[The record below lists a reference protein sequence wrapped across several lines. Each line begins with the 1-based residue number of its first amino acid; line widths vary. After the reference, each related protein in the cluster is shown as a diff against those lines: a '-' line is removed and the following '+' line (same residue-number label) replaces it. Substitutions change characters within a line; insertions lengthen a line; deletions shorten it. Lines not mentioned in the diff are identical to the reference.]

1 MSAHRLGDRSFHM
14 IEAVPDRIEGA
25 PLQLRRRWSD
35 EIKEQA
41 VAESLVPGANV
52 SEVARRI
59 GIGPSQ
65 LFDWRRKALRKGL
78 VRLTAPQPDAT
89 SLEDPKP
96 PPAIIEIIV
105 DGFVIRATGAVDE
118 IHLRRVIRAVRSA

>member
-1 MSAHRLGDRSFHM
+1 M
-14 IEAVPDRIEGA
+14 IEAVPDRLEGA

-41 VAESLVPGANV
+41 VAESLIPGANV
-52 SEVARRI
+52 SAIARRI
-59 GIGPSQ
+59 GIEPSQ

-78 VRLTAPQPDAT
+78 ISLTAPQPDAV

-96 PPAIIEIIV
+96 TPAIIEIIV
-105 DGFVIRATGAVDE
+105 DGVVIRTAAAVDE
-118 IHLRRVIRAVRSA
+118 AHLRRVIRAVRSA

>member
-1 MSAHRLGDRSFHM
+1 MSAHRSSDRSFHM
-14 IEAVPDRIEGA
+14 IEAVPARLDGG
-25 PLQLRRRWSD
+25 PSQLRRRWSD

-52 SEVARRI
+52 SEIARRI

-65 LFDWRRKALRKGL
+65 LFDWRRKALRRGL
-78 VRLTAPQPDAT
+78 VRLAAPQPDV
-89 SLEDPKP
+89 SLEDSRPT
-96 PPAIIEIIV
+96 PAIIEIII
-105 DGFVIRATGAVDE
+105 DGVVIRAAAAVDE

>member
-1 MSAHRLGDRSFHM
+1 M
-14 IEAVPDRIEGA
+14 IEAVPGRFEGA

-52 SEVARRI
+52 SAIARGI
-59 GIGPSQ
+59 GIEPSQ

-78 VRLTAPQPDAT
+78 VSLTAQQPDAAPF
-89 SLEDPKP
+89 EDPKP
-96 PPAIIEIIV
+96 TPAIIEIII
-105 DGFVIRATGAVDE
+105 DGVVIRTAASVEET
-118 IHLRRVIRAVRSA
+118 HLRRVIRAVRST

>member
-1 MSAHRLGDRSFHM
+1 M
-14 IEAVPDRIEGA
+14 IEAVPDRLEGA

-41 VAESLVPGANV
+41 VADSLVPDANV

-59 GIGPSQ
+59 GISPAQ

-78 VRLTAPQPDAT
+78 ISLTAPLPDTT

-96 PPAIIEIIV
+96 TPAIIEIVV
-105 DGFVIRATGAVDE
+105 DGVVIRVAAAVDE
-118 IHLRRVIRAVRSA
+118 THLRRVIRAVRSA

>member
-1 MSAHRLGDRSFHM
+1 MSAHRSSDRSFHM
-14 IEAVPDRIEGA
+14 IEAVPDRLDGA
-25 PLQLRRRWSD
+25 PSQLRRRWSD

-52 SEVARRI
+52 SEIARRI

-78 VRLTAPQPDAT
+78 VGLGASQPDA
-89 SLEDPKP
+89 SLEDSRPT
-96 PPAIIEIIV
+96 PAIIEIII
-105 DGFVIRATGAVDE
+105 DGVVIRAAAAADE
-118 IHLRRVIRAVRSA
+118 THLRRVIRAVRCA